1 MEPELLAVFDA
12 FWSSID
18 QYYAFFDRRGDPP
31 GSIDWEEVRRVHRPR
46 VAALTTEDELFELLH
61 ELVVSSGAPHTEPA
75 MKRLSSLRRVA
86 VDRTGDVCP

>member
-61 ELVVSSGAPHTEPA
+61 ELVVSSGAPT
-75 MKRLSSLRRVA
+75 LSLR
-86 VDRTGDVCP
+86 